1 MGCVKA
7 EFEQK
12 PKLLVIGNG
21 MVGHHFIEQLC
32 DQGLNEQFQVEV
44 FGCETLPAYDRVQLS
59 KFFETGSPD
68 ALLLASVE
76 AYEKQGI
83 RLHLGKEIVRL
94 DIERRFIYT
103 SEDEVWAYDK
113 LILATG
119 SYPFVPPIEGKDRP
133 HCLVYRTID
142 DLKQID
148 SAAQNANS
156 GVVIGGGLLGLE
168 AANALLTLGLET
180 HVVEFAPQLMPVQLN
195 DKAGEL
201 LCEKIESLGVS
212 VHTSK
217 ATTAIVAGEHARHRM
232 MFNDDTF
239 LETDLIVF
247 SAGIRPQDTLARQSG
262 IEVGER
268 GGITIDDHCLTSAAD
283 VYAIGECALWQQRI
297 FGLVAPGY
305 QMARVALSHIAAGI
319 TGSGAT
325 QFNGADMSTKLK
337 LLGVDVASIGD
348 SRGFDNA
355 QYVELSDNQSGTYKK
370 LWLDETGQYLKG
382 AVLVG
387 DASDYNLLLNQ
398 YLSGEKIAS
407 PAISLLQQDSD
418 APVVFN
424 DNAIICSCHQVTKAD
439 IVERVIAGDHSL
451 VAIKGCTKAASGC
464 GGCGALVQDI
474 INQTMESQGLETQ
487 KGICCH
493 FEHDRQAL
501 FHLCQVD
508 GIANFSSLIS
518 QHGTDDAAKR
528 GLGCDICKPLAA
540 SIFASIE
547 NEYVLSVQH
556 ANLQDTNDAY
566 LGNLQKDGSYSVVP
580 RIAGGEITPDKLI
593 ALGEI
598 AKRYDLYTKI
608 TGGQRIDLFGAALS
622 DLPTIW
628 QALIEQGFET
638 GHAYG
643 KSLRTVKSCVGS
655 TWCRYGVQDSVGL
668 AIELENRYK
677 GLRAPH
683 KIKFAV
689 SGCTRECAEAQS
701 KDIGVIATDKGWNLF
716 VGGNGGMRPR
726 HGDLFATDL
735 STSQLVQYIDRIL
748 IFYAMTASRLQRTS
762 VWLESLEGGL
772 DYLKAVIIDD
782 SLGLGSGLEAQMMK
796 VVSAYQCEWKTSLQ
810 SPEFL
815 ARFSEFVNP
824 EQMPLLDMEQYR
836 YSRGQR
842 FPVEAE
848 GGVGSIYVKNIDA
861 EPTGNRL
868 VDKSHIDKSLIYNH
882 LMDHRLDDS
891 SVQVKS
897 STVSEQI
904 TREELKV

>member
-1 MGCVKA
+1 MGCIKT
-7 EFEQK
+7 ELDLK
-12 PKLLVIGNG
+12 PKLLVVGNG

-32 DQGLNEQFQVEV
+32 DQGLNVHFQVEV
-44 FGCETLPAYDRVQLS
+44 FGGENLAAYDRVQLS
-59 KFFETGSPD
+59 KYFENGSAE
-68 ALLLASVE
+68 ALMLASVE
-76 AYEKQGI
+76 AYAKRGI

-94 DIERRFIYT
+94 DTETRSIFT
-103 SEDEVWAYDK
+103 SDDESWGYDK
-113 LILATG
+113 LVLATG
-119 SYPFVPPIEGKDRP
+119 SYPFVPPIEGRDRP
-133 HCLVYRTID
+133 QCLVYRTID
-142 DLKQID
+142 DLEQI
-148 SAAQNANS
+148 SQAAKNAKS
-156 GVVIGGGLLGLE
+156 GVIIGGGLLGLE
-168 AANALLTLGLET
+168 AANALLTLGIET

-201 LCEKIESLGVS
+201 LCEKIEALGVS

-232 MFNDDTF
+232 IFSDNTF

-247 SAGIRPQDTLARQSG
+247 SAGIRPQDTLARHSD

-268 GGITIDDHCLTSAAD
+268 GGIAVDSHCLTTAPD

-305 QMARVALSHIAAGI
+305 QMARVALSHIASAVS
-319 TGSGAT
+319 GSKLA

-337 LLGVDVASIGD
+337 LLGVDVASIGE
-348 SRGFDNA
+348 SRGFENA

-387 DASDYNLLLNQ
+387 DASDYSLLLNQ
-398 YLSGEKIAS
+398 YLSGEKIEM

-418 APVVFN
+418 VPVALK
-424 DNAIICSCHQVTKAD
+424 DDAIICSCHQVTKAD
-439 IVERVIAGDHSL
+439 IVERVVTGDHSL
-451 VAIKGCTKAASGC
+451 AAIKGCTKAASGC
-464 GGCGALVQDI
+464 GGCGALVQEI
-474 INQTMESQGLETQ
+474 ISQTMEAQGLETQ
-487 KGICCH
+487 QGICSH

-508 GIANFSSLIS
+508 EISNFSALIGK
-518 QHGTDDAAKR
+518 HGTVEAAR
-528 GLGCDICKPLAA
+528 LGLGCDICKPLAA
-540 SIFASIE
+540 SIFASLE
-547 NEYVLSVQH
+547 NEYVLAVEH
-556 ANLQDTNDAY
+556 ANLQDSNDAY

-598 AKRYDLYTKI
+598 AKRHDLYTKI

-655 TWCRYGVQDSVGL
+655 SWCRYGVQDSVGM

-701 KDIGVIATDKGWNLF
+701 KDIGVIATDKGWNLY

-735 STSQLVQYIDRIL
+735 STSLLVEYIDRIL
-748 IFYAMTASRLQRTS
+748 IFYTRTASRLQRTS

-772 DYLKAVIIDD
+772 DYLKSVIIDD
-782 SLGLGSGLEAQMMK
+782 SLGLAAELELQMQK
-796 VVSAYQCEWKTSLQ
+796 VISTYQCEWKTSLK
-810 SPEFL
+810 SPAFL

-824 EQMPLLDMEQYR
+824 EMLHEPDKEQYH

-842 FPVEAE
+842 FPVDTK
-848 GGVGSIYVKNIDA
+848 GGAGMISVKN
-861 EPTGNRL
+861 
-868 VDKSHIDKSLIYNH
+868 VDVGPGEQG
-882 LMDHRLDDS
+882 MDGLT
-891 SVQVKS
+891 VQVSPLKLVKQ
-897 STVSEQI
+897 STQKECEV
-904 TREELKV
+904 